1 MPSLWGLRLGRYD
14 PTTSKPSKGWCNDV
28 PYDDSD
34 AEAEWEE
41 YIRRQR
47 SLGSNQLDNESV
59 ASLKTEDASE
69 EAIDNEIE
77 ESTREVFEQDL
88 DADTFHYQLESPA
101 SRFLTLPVRV
111 TSEVVSVDDES
122 VKNNAVADD
131 NNAEDTETDAIAA
144 KYVTPDQLNEVDDD
158 FDDEIFALTPETC
171 PSPSGSP
178 RAVLPKVPLRIFV
191 ATWNMAAKD
200 PFAHRRRGQYIGDVL
215 AAETLRELLPLG
227 YDIYAIGTQEKVTKH
242 LHAAVLARL
251 NQQPVASLQ
260 NTEQMYQRLELTAK
274 RRWLHSRRR
283 REDECQHWRTYQSSD
298 FGNVSSVGLSSFCT
312 SELPCG
318 TYSPNASFCCG
329 DVPSP
334 QSPVDTEDS
343 DAGCSWWNKERGE
356 KEIRGRG
363 DHAFIRR
370 KSTGLVVY
378 YASHLHGQLE
388 VVAAG
393 VHKFTGSKGGVAVT
407 IRVAGDPQTLTFVNC
422 HLEAHKIE
430 RRRRQLD
437 KLARALPRS
446 LELNTT
452 LAKCSD
458 HVVWMGDFNY
468 RIQVLEGSEVLHY
481 LTAGRLQELHDH
493 YDSMTEDLKHV
504 PGLKSFRE
512 PAKWPTFYPT
522 YKKVASRSRLPLSG
536 STTGTGRDTRW
547 AQHVYQTTYREPFYK
562 GGRVRERV
570 PGWCDRILYCS
581 RADSPWE
588 NCFKVEQVACS
599 DSSLGRSSFGSDT
612 VRDNYRA
619 LNDELRGSDHSPVS
633 CTFLWSVQR

>member
-47 SLGSNQLDNESV
+47 SLESNQLDN
-59 ASLKTEDASE
+59 ASFKTEDASE

-77 ESTREVFEQDL
+77 ESTL
-88 DADTFHYQLESPA
+88 
-101 SRFLTLPVRV
+101 
-111 TSEVVSVDDES
+111 TSEIVS
-122 VKNNAVADD
+122 
-131 NNAEDTETDAIAA
+131 
-144 KYVTPDQLNEVDDD
+144 VDDD

-283 REDECQHWRTYQSSD
+283 REDECQHWRTYQS
-298 FGNVSSVGLSSFCT
+298 
-312 SELPCG
+312 
-318 TYSPNASFCCG
+318 PNASFCCG

-334 QSPVDTEDS
+334 QSPGDTEDS
-343 DAGCSWWNKERGE
+343 DAGCSWWNKETGE

-370 KSTGLVVY
+370 KSTGLAVY

-393 VHKFTGSKGGVAVT
+393 LHKFTGSKGGVAVT

-588 NCFKVEQVACS
+588 NCFKVEQVECS